1 MVAGILLT
9 ARVAE
14 QSAEAMRTIAAVS
27 GVSIEL
33 ALFPDDDGPITA
45 AGLAG
50 MEMAYASPDIFED
63 GRTAWLFLDAMQRA
77 PDLRWV
83 HLGWA
88 GIDHP
93 RVGRL
98 LDRGVRLSN
107 SPGAPTEPTARS
119 VMAGLLALSRRLP
132 HFAQQ
137 QRARQ
142 WQ

>member
-77 PDLRWV
+77 PDLLHVVFIGRRELPNALLEHV
-83 HLGWA
+83 YADELLEVLA
-88 GIDHP
+88 GGLRP
-93 RVGRL
+93 RV
-98 LDRGVRLSN
+98 
-107 SPGAPTEPTARS
+107 
-119 VMAGLLALSRRLP
+119 
-132 HFAQQ
+132 
-137 QRARQ
+137 
-142 WQ
+142 